1 MFPNGKGY
9 LNMAIEQY
17 TTTVVGAHSLPRWYE
32 VLEKQVEAGNLA
44 KEDMADAQARASQAA
59 LADEEAAGIDVVN
72 GGEMHRRQNNRHA
85 PPNAMLNFFWQ
96 KMPGFEKDPSAEYGI
111 VTRPKPITPKDEG
124 VFHPAAVCTEKIT
137 YGDLGLV
144 EEFEFVS
151 KHARNRDKVKVT
163 MTGPHMLAKVAHDEF
178 YGDDLRAMMMDV
190 AEVINRNFKELEAAG
205 CKHIQ
210 VDEPLFAVGGIT
222 REEVEA
228 AIEANNACWE
238 GVNAFKW
245 THVCQGNYAVGEA
258 YDGQIGHRYFDIEPY
273 PTELICD
280 IECDAIMNEGDMTP
294 VYEGHLKN
302 QQLAIGVADVQDL
315 NVETP
320 ETLVE
325 RMRDWGMGGWLP
337 EEQTL
342 ITSSC
347 GMNHLTR
354 DVANGKLA
362 AMAGARNLL
371 RN

>member
-1 MFPNGKGY
+1 
-9 LNMAIEQY
+9 MAIEKY

-32 VLEKQVEAGNLA
+32 TLEKQVEAGNLT

-59 LADEEAAGIDVVN
+59 LSDEEAAGIDVVN

-96 KMPGFEKDPSAEYGI
+96 KMPGFEKEPSAEYGI
-111 VTRPKPITPKDEG
+111 VTRPMPITPKDDG

-137 YGDLGLV
+137 YGDLSLV

-178 YGDDLRAMMMDV
+178 YGGDLRAMMLDI
-190 AEVINRNFKELEAAG
+190 AEVINRNFKELEEAG

-210 VDEPLFAVGGIT
+210 IDEPLFAVGGIT

-238 GVNAFKW
+238 GVNTAFKW

-294 VYEGHLKN
+294 VYEGKLKN
-302 QQLAIGVADVQDL
+302 QQLAIGVADVQQL
-315 NVETP
+315 EVETP

-325 RMRDWGMGGWLP
+325 RMREWGMGGWLP

-354 DVANGKLA
+354 NVANGKLA

-371 RN
+371 RG